1 MSLNQ
6 TTDMTLKTCTFSYM
20 KYNSAINSSNSFVIN
35 RIVQCVFNGVLMI
48 STILLN
54 SVAILTISKSSQLKE
69 KLCYFLVLVQSS
81 IDLVVGVIIQPLFIV
96 MWANDAKGNVEVHYI
111 VEH

>member
-1 MSLNQ
+1 
-6 TTDMTLKTCTFSYM
+6 M
-20 KYNSAINSSNSFVIN
+20 KYNSAIDSSNYFVIN

-54 SVAILTISKSSQLKE
+54 SVAILTISKSSQFKE

-111 VEH
+111 VEGYPIRDAGRKIVNVRGK

>member
-1 MSLNQ
+1 
-6 TTDMTLKTCTFSYM
+6 
-20 KYNSAINSSNSFVIN
+20 
-35 RIVQCVFNGVLMI
+35 MI

-81 IDLVVGVIIQPLFIV
+81 LDLLVGVIIQPLFII
-96 MWANDAKGNVEVHYI
+96 MWANYAKGNVEGQYI